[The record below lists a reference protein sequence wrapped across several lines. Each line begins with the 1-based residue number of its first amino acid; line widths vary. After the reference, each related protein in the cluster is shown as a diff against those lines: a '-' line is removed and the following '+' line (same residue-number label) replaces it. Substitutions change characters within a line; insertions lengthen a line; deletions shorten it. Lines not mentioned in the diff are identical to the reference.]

1 MNIDELR
8 KDIDNYIGRI
18 NIPDISCCE
27 DDTRCYHAYNDVNN
41 MYDKEDEEEININI
55 FNYDLNDL
63 SLKLNVN
70 YNDLSNL
77 YYNNHFPSKGLSIAI
92 MLVMGLDINTI
103 IEKLSK
109 LKYNLG
115 NGVSDKII
123 RYFIINDIRD
133 IDLLNNILISYGQ
146 MYLFSR
152 KKLR

>member
-63 SLKLNVN
+63 S
-70 YNDLSNL
+70 NL

-123 RYFIINDIRD
+123 RYFIINDLRD